1 MPEPSGYIV
10 LSYAELAE
18 RLGIGSDSAR
28 MRAKRKGWM
37 TVPGNDGRTRVHVP
51 PNELPEHP
59 PERPEREADAGEQG
73 AQLAELRAELTEE
86 RARAEGALLEAAEL
100 RAETRLLREI
110 LERDR
115 ADRAREQ
122 DRADRLEAALAE
134 ARRPWLAKVIEGL
147 RRKGN

>member
-1 MPEPSGYIV
+1 
-10 LSYAELAE
+10 
-18 RLGIGSDSAR
+18 
-28 MRAKRKGWM
+28 M

-59 PERPEREADAGEQG
+59 PVRPERDTDAGEQG
-73 AQLAELRAELTEE
+73 AQLAELRSELTEE

-100 RAETRLLREI
+100 RAETRLLREM

-115 ADRAREQ
+115 SDLARER

-134 ARRPWLAKVIEGL
+134 ARRPWLAKVLEGL
-147 RRKGN
+147 RRKGS